1 MYLFGT
7 KVYAWNL
14 LIQCGLCIVRFKR
27 YISCKLASF
36 VAHAKKMWSYIYTL
50 NVSKYTILDMLNKWT
65 RMAAFSNIN
74 IPTTIYGIFV
84 GILILDYFKNII
96 F

>member
-1 MYLFGT
+1 
-7 KVYAWNL
+7 
-14 LIQCGLCIVRFKR
+14 
-27 YISCKLASF
+27 
-36 VAHAKKMWSYIYTL
+36 
-50 NVSKYTILDMLNKWT
+50 MLNKWT
-65 RMAAFSNIN
+65 RMDAFSNIN